1 MTSGS
6 EVGLG
11 KRREFLVYAVIF
23 VITSGSLFDIATQRE
38 HWPFSPYRMFSS
50 VKREHSI
57 SAKRLIG
64 VTDGDP
70 PREITLQDP
79 QYIQPLSSLG
89 LSTSLNRKP
98 NDVTY
103 EQYYTEALRHVLD
116 RYEALRIAGEHDGPR
131 LRGIRLYKYHWK
143 LDPWARNAERPDS
156 QVLILE
162 IMDPVKK

>member
-1 MTSGS
+1 MTS
-6 EVGLG
+6 EPKVGLER
-11 KRREFLVYAVIF
+11 RRELLVYAVIF

-50 VKREHSI
+50 VKRNHSI
-57 SAKRLIG
+57 SLTRLVG
-64 VTDGDP
+64 VTESIP
-70 PREITLQDP
+70 PREISLLDP

-116 RYEALRIAGEHDGPR
+116 RYEALRIAGAHDGPR

-143 LDPWARNAERPDS
+143 LDPWARNADRPDR
-156 QVLILE
+156 QELILE
-162 IMDPVKK
+162 IMDPIEK